1 MNPKIV
7 ELEELSDRSEKL
19 RAAGK
24 KIVATNGCF
33 DLLHVGHVRY
43 LQAARALGDVLAV
56 GLNGDRSV
64 RELKG
69 TGRPLR
75 TENDRAEIL
84 AALQC
89 VDLVTVFPQIR
100 ATQFLAAVRPAV
112 YAKGADYTPETLNE
126 EERSI
131 LTKTGAEI
139 RLIPFEAGYSTS
151 RLIEEICKTRSSI
164 AREFGVPNAFLPPGR
179 FRTRLEPE
187 AEDQLV
193 KMLRDAG
200 VELVALAGF
209 MRVLHEPML
218 NAFPRRVIN
227 IHPSLLPKFPGLEA
241 WKQALAAGEK
251 VTGCTV
257 HYVDEKIDH
266 GRIVAQREATILP
279 NDTPESLHSRIQIL
293 EHELYPA
300 VIAELCERYREANL

>member
-1 MNPKIV
+1 MSPKIV
-7 ELEELSDRSEKL
+7 ELEELSDRCEKL

-100 ATQFLAAVRPAV
+100 ATQFIAAVRPAIYV
-112 YAKGADYTPETLNE
+112 KGGDYRAETLDE
-126 EERSI
+126 EERAVLKEI
-131 LTKTGAEI
+131 GAEI

-151 RLIEEICKTRSSI
+151 RLIEQICKGTR
-164 AREFGVPNAFLPPGR
+164 
-179 FRTRLEPE
+179 
-187 AEDQLV
+187 
-193 KMLRDAG
+193 
-200 VELVALAGF
+200 
-209 MRVLHEPML
+209 
-218 NAFPRRVIN
+218 
-227 IHPSLLPKFPGLEA
+227 
-241 WKQALAAGEK
+241 
-251 VTGCTV
+251 
-257 HYVDEKIDH
+257 
-266 GRIVAQREATILP
+266 
-279 NDTPESLHSRIQIL
+279 
-293 EHELYPA
+293 
-300 VIAELCERYREANL
+300 